1 MLFSDAL
8 LIVPEMFFCETF
20 SSAVDFYDYNRLQDC
35 VTALLALSVI
45 RFDCILISAV
55 RADCCTCQLLFSDVT
70 MCACVCLHFSF
81 GPLISSC
88 AFANTPKYSQV
99 KSAGGIIVRKE
110 WIIDCHKR
118 KQKISHKR

>member
-1 MLFSDAL
+1 MLITESSPYILSSKMLFSDAL

-20 SSAVDFYDYNRLQDC
+20 STVDFYDYNRLQDC

-81 GPLISSC
+81 GPFTQPVHL
-88 AFANTPKYSQV
+88 A
-99 KSAGGIIVRKE
+99 E
-110 WIIDCHKR
+110 
-118 KQKISHKR
+118 